1 MSKPFEPVMTAEKLK
16 ALPNRFLNLF
26 RSFPEFSQAEGELS
40 KACKCNIRFA
50 KGLEESRGQR
60 FKDFALKQPEAVSSV
75 LFKLDEQIKRQRE
88 PLKEYVGVVEAVRT
102 EFSKVKTLTD
112 DIKRKR
118 KETEKIA
125 DRAAKTEKEVAN
137 AQRKI
142 ETERARGGGTG
153 LAIAEE
159 RHNALVR
166 QSEFDNE
173 MKDKREQLQREEEAV
188 YKDAIFEVILECFR
202 IMREARAPAAA
213 ALAPVG
219 DDIAA
224 IAPEIPDTEE
234 TTIAEL
240 RAEIETLETEWAEV
254 NESEI

>member
-1 MSKPFEPVMTAEKLK
+1 MFAVDKIK
-16 ALPNRFLNLF
+16 AVPNKFLNLF
-26 RSFPEFSQAEGELS
+26 RSFPEFSHAENELA
-40 KACKCNIRFA
+40 KACKCYTKFV

-60 FKDFALKQPEAVSSV
+60 FKDFSLKQPEAVSSV
-75 LFKLDEQIKRQRE
+75 LFKLDEQIKRERE
-88 PLKEYVGVVEAVRT
+88 PLLQYVGVVEAVRR

-125 DRAAKTEKEVAN
+125 DRAAKTEKEVAS
-137 AQRKI
+137 AQRKM
-142 ETERARGGGTG
+142 ETERARGGAG
-153 LAIAEE
+153 LAMAEE

-166 QSEFDNE
+166 QSESDNE
-173 MKDKREQLQREEEAV
+173 AKDKREQLQREEEAV

-202 IMREARAPAAA
+202 IMREARAEASA
-213 ALAPVG
+213 ALAPIG

-234 TTIAEL
+234 PTIGEL

-254 NESEI
+254 NESTV

>member
-1 MSKPFEPVMTAEKLK
+1 MFAADKIK

-26 RSFPEFSQAEGELS
+26 RSFPEFSQAENEIT
-40 KACKCNIRFA
+40 KACKCNLKFVKA
-50 KGLEESRGQR
+50 FEDARGQR

-75 LFKLDEQIKRQRE
+75 LFKLDEQVKRERE
-88 PLKEYVGVVEAVRT
+88 PLKEYVGVVEAVKR
-102 EFSKVKTLTD
+102 EFMKVKTLTD

-125 DRAAKTEKEVAN
+125 GRAAKTEKEVAS

-142 ETERARGGGTG
+142 ETERAKGGAA

-173 MKDKREQLQREEEAV
+173 AKDKREQLQREEEAV

-213 ALAPVG
+213 ALAPIG

-224 IAPEIPDTEE
+224 AAPEIPDTSEP
-234 TTIAEL
+234 TIDEL
-240 RAEIETLETEWAEV
+240 RAEIEALETEWAEV
-254 NESEI
+254 NESTI